1 MKIRLGY
8 ANIQQQLAVPS
19 GIRISENEQLWRLGF
34 RELGRDS
41 NTSTTQRLS
50 SAAQVLASSRHAR
63 EVALVADLR
72 RPVAVDPAAGRKRHP
87 LQPVRRL
94 HDTEDPQNATEAS
107 RLGHETNRA
116 RVNLQQELQFM
127 CTQLEVMNLLTGQG
141 CQFRGIGQTRPT
153 LLSTVEARETGTRRS
168 RTFLQE

>member
-1 MKIRLGY
+1 MASLQPSQTNTNEDSAWLRKHPT
-8 ANIQQQLAVPS
+8 AQLAVPS
-19 GIRISENEQLWRLGF
+19 GIRISENKQLWRLGF

-41 NTSTTQRLS
+41 NTSTTPQRLS

-94 HDTEDPQNATEAS
+94 HDAEDPQNAAGAS
-107 RLGHETNRA
+107 RLGHETDRS

-127 CTQLEVMNLLTGQG
+127 CTQLEVMNLVTGQG
-141 CQFRGIGQTRPT
+141 CQFRGSAKHIPPC
-153 LLSTVEARETGTRRS
+153 S
-168 RTFLQE
+168 